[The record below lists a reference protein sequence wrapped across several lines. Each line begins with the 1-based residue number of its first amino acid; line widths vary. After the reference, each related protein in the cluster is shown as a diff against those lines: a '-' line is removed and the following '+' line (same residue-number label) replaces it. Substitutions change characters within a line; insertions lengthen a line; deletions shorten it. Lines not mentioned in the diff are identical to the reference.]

1 MQTPLPEDVRRLL
14 WDVDAASASLP
25 ATRPLL
31 FERVMT
37 RGSLAGMRWLLVSF
51 ARDELRAFVQ
61 GPRGAFLPPRELAF
75 WCTILD
81 LELPPRARL
90 PGGGRPAW
98 AG

>member
-1 MQTPLPEDVRRLL
+1 
-14 WDVDAASASLP
+14 VDSSSADLP
-25 ATRPLL
+25 AARPLL

-37 RGSLAGMRWLLVSF
+37 RGSLEGMRWLLGAF
-51 ARDELRAFVQ
+51 AHDELRAFVQ
-61 GPRGAFLPPRELAF
+61 GPRGNSLPPRELAF

-81 LELPPRARL
+81 LDLPPRARL